1 MTARETTLNGQSI
14 LSITAATPSGTDL
27 ELRTSRRRQIN
38 ASLSHNNQVEVYI
51 NSVDISQVMVGRI
64 TEGLHAVFIGP
75 VSIDVIPSA
84 AVAIDAWL
92 GRQLQAMR
100 A

>member
-1 MTARETTLNGQSI
+1 MT
-14 LSITAATPSGTDL
+14 
-27 ELRTSRRRQIN
+27 
-38 ASLSHNNQVEVYI
+38 
-51 NSVDISQVMVGRI
+51 GRI

-92 GRQLQAMR
+92 GRQLQAIS